1 MKNEKTI
8 SVDGWFGK
16 PEDKTKDEFVKIWT
30 DHASLSSLVIWDSFS
45 NPGSEFNKT
54 KDWADSISDEIK
66 KLAEYNW
73 DYLYKKQNEKKKEV
87 V

>member
-16 PEDKTKDEFVKIWT
+16 PVDKTKDEFVKIWI
-30 DHASLSSLVIWDSFS
+30 DNASMARLVICVPGEVFTKTNAWS
-45 NPGSEFNKT
+45 N
-54 KDWADSISDEIK
+54 SIREEIK